1 MKDPQTRYVSVKTSI
16 INEGTQLIVVFSDIT
31 KIKEMEKIG

>member
-1 MKDPQTRYVSVKTSI
+1 MKDPQTRYISVKTSI
-16 INEGTQLIVVFSDIT
+16 INDGTQLIVVFTDIT